1 MVSRSE
7 GSFYGSGSKVVG
19 KEKKSE
25 VCGTE
30 KHTVDQ
36 SYTALLKMIL
46 PESICEYFE
55 LTKLNKDD
63 QKEVMDLYLQEIN
76 KIPQEYSNHKLT
88 SKGFFDE
95 VTIQDFPLRG
105 YKVFLHVKRRRWLN
119 EDTGQVVFRNWDV
132 IAKGTRITKDFAAFL
147 KEISR

>member
-1 MVSRSE
+1 M
-7 GSFYGSGSKVVG
+7 
-19 KEKKSE
+19 
-25 VCGTE
+25 
-30 KHTVDQ
+30 
-36 SYTALLKMIL
+36 
-46 PESICEYFE
+46 
-55 LTKLNKDD
+55 
-63 QKEVMDLYLQEIN
+63 
-76 KIPQEYSNHKLT
+76 PQEYLNNKLT
-88 SKGFFDE
+88 SKGFFEE

>member
-1 MVSRSE
+1 
-7 GSFYGSGSKVVG
+7 
-19 KEKKSE
+19 
-25 VCGTE
+25 
-30 KHTVDQ
+30 
-36 SYTALLKMIL
+36 MIL

-76 KIPQEYSNHKLT
+76 KIPQEYSSNKLT
-88 SKGFFDE
+88 SKGFFEE

>member
-1 MVSRSE
+1 
-7 GSFYGSGSKVVG
+7 
-19 KEKKSE
+19 
-25 VCGTE
+25 
-30 KHTVDQ
+30 
-36 SYTALLKMIL
+36 MIL

-55 LTKLNKDD
+55 LRKLNKDD
-63 QKEVMDLYLQEIN
+63 QQEVMDLYLQEIN
-76 KIPQEYSNHKLT
+76 RIPQEYSNNKLT

>member
-1 MVSRSE
+1 
-7 GSFYGSGSKVVG
+7 
-19 KEKKSE
+19 
-25 VCGTE
+25 
-30 KHTVDQ
+30 
-36 SYTALLKMIL
+36 MIL

-55 LTKLNKDD
+55 LTSVKKDD
-63 QKEVMDLYLQEIN
+63 QKEIMDLYLQEVAT
-76 KIPQEYSNHKLT
+76 IPSEFVNSRLT

-95 VTIQDFPLRG
+95 VTIQDFPIRG
-105 YKVFLHVKRRRWLN
+105 YKVFLHIKRRRWLN

>member
-1 MVSRSE
+1 
-7 GSFYGSGSKVVG
+7 
-19 KEKKSE
+19 
-25 VCGTE
+25 
-30 KHTVDQ
+30 
-36 SYTALLKMIL
+36 MIL

-55 LTKLNKDD
+55 LTKLHKDD
-63 QKEVMDLYLQEIN
+63 QREVMDLYLQEIN
-76 KIPQEYSNHKLT
+76 SIPFEYATNKLT
-88 SKGFFDE
+88 SKGFFEE

>member
-1 MVSRSE
+1 
-7 GSFYGSGSKVVG
+7 
-19 KEKKSE
+19 
-25 VCGTE
+25 
-30 KHTVDQ
+30 
-36 SYTALLKMIL
+36 MIL
-46 PESICEYFE
+46 PESIGEYFE

-63 QKEVMDLYLQEIN
+63 QQEVMDLYLQEVN
-76 KIPQEYSNHKLT
+76 SIPAEFSKNKLT
-88 SKGFFDE
+88 SKGFFEE

-105 YKVFLHVKRRRWLN
+105 YKVFLHIKRRRWLN

>member
-1 MVSRSE
+1 
-7 GSFYGSGSKVVG
+7 
-19 KEKKSE
+19 
-25 VCGTE
+25 
-30 KHTVDQ
+30 
-36 SYTALLKMIL
+36 MIL

-76 KIPQEYSNHKLT
+76 TIPQEYSNNKLT
-88 SKGFFDE
+88 SKGFFEE

>member
-1 MVSRSE
+1 
-7 GSFYGSGSKVVG
+7 
-19 KEKKSE
+19 
-25 VCGTE
+25 
-30 KHTVDQ
+30 
-36 SYTALLKMIL
+36 MIL

-76 KIPQEYSNHKLT
+76 IIPQEYSNNKLT

-95 VTIQDFPLRG
+95 VAIQDFPLRG

>member
-1 MVSRSE
+1 
-7 GSFYGSGSKVVG
+7 
-19 KEKKSE
+19 
-25 VCGTE
+25 
-30 KHTVDQ
+30 
-36 SYTALLKMIL
+36 MIL

-55 LTKLNKDD
+55 LTQLKKDD
-63 QKEVMDLYLQEIN
+63 KTEVMDLYLQEIN
-76 KIPQEYSNHKLT
+76 SVPQEYSNNKLT
-88 SKGFFDE
+88 SKGFFNE

-119 EDTGQVVFRNWDV
+119 EDTGEVVFRNWDV

>member
-1 MVSRSE
+1 M
-7 GSFYGSGSKVVG
+7 
-19 KEKKSE
+19 
-25 VCGTE
+25 
-30 KHTVDQ
+30 DQ
-36 SYTALLKMIL
+36 SYNALLKLIL
-46 PESICEYFE
+46 PDSICEYFE

-63 QKEVMDLYLQEIN
+63 QREVMDLYLQEIN
-76 KIPQEYSNHKLT
+76 SIPQEYLNNKLT
-88 SKGFFDE
+88 SKGFFEE

-147 KEISR
+147 KEISRYSGS

>member
-1 MVSRSE
+1 
-7 GSFYGSGSKVVG
+7 
-19 KEKKSE
+19 
-25 VCGTE
+25 
-30 KHTVDQ
+30 
-36 SYTALLKMIL
+36 MIL
-46 PESICEYFE
+46 PEAICEYFE

-63 QKEVMDLYLQEIN
+63 QREVMDLYLQEIN
-76 KIPQEYSNHKLT
+76 SIPQEYSNNKLT
-88 SKGFFDE
+88 SKGFFEE

-147 KEISR
+147 KEISQ

>member
-1 MVSRSE
+1 M
-7 GSFYGSGSKVVG
+7 
-19 KEKKSE
+19 
-25 VCGTE
+25 
-30 KHTVDQ
+30 DQ
-36 SYTALLKMIL
+36 SYNSLLKMIL

-55 LTKLNKDD
+55 LTNVNKDD

-76 KIPQEYSNHKLT
+76 TEPAEFANARLT

-95 VTIQDFPLRG
+95 VTIQDFPIRG
-105 YKVFLHVKRRRWLN
+105 YRVFLHVKRRRWLN
-119 EDTGQVVFRNWDV
+119 EDTGKVVYRNWDV